1 MTKPRPTLP
10 KRPGELG
17 KGVEDFVG
25 IRRISYV
32 KELLSLAGF
41 SFALSYAMEF
51 IMSFLIK
58 LMKIRKTFPTK
69 VCLRM
74 G

>member
-1 MTKPRPTLP
+1 MRWASITNSTLP
-10 KRPGELG
+10 KRSGGLG
-17 KGVEDFVG
+17 KGVEDFIG

-32 KELLSLAGF
+32 KGWLSLDGF

-58 LMKIRKTFPTK
+58 LMKIQKYFHPK
-69 VCLRM
+69 FA
-74 G
+74 